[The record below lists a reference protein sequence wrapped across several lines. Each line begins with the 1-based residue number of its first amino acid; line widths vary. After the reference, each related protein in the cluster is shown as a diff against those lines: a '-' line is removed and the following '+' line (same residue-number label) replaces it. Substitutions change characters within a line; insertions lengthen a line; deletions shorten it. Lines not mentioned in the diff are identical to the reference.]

1 MGSAAVKN
9 KNNFGILSGVKR
21 FVDVL
26 LLLTELA
33 MLTFYVICASVA
45 IAKDRLPTLNA
56 IVLGITL
63 IYALFYIIQF
73 KKKDRVARDRRL
85 IVKKVYTFI
94 RVSLALAIKL
104 VSASIIIYTAF
115 YEWDGSSM
123 FSVLPSVVAAIT
135 TAASVLLS
143 IVDFF
148 LTITI
153 IRQKRRVEAAT
164 KRATDKVFS
173 SARNAKN
180 AIDTASGKVL
190 SVFRRKDK
198 GDDAQSGL
206 DAPSDTE

>member
-115 YEWDGSSM
+115 YKWDGSSI

-198 GDDAQSGL
+198 VDDAQSRL